1 MEERMKSHSLVFEI
15 ARWEFH
21 RWFKWKDQIVT
32 LAISLALALA
42 IWGGMALLKSNDAPV
57 KLAVIGQDILPFEI
71 SVNSR
76 IELRAAEAEDEER
89 LREHVSRGE
98 IDGLLIIESVDEVEL
113 LVYKEPFWKS
123 EVEQCLTEARTQ
135 LKIQGL
141 RLPSSQLDDAMRPI
155 TLAVA
160 VHEGGHKPASLA
172 EKITAGLVIGV
183 MLFGIFTGA
192 AYQFVAITGEKQL
205 RVTEMVISAVTPQQW
220 IDGKILGVSA
230 YALAFTFTTVTGI
243 LLFVFVSLAFGSGWT
258 IPMEVTNPFI
268 ILSLILLGL
277 GGFLLWNTVFA
288 AVSATVNDPNTSA
301 RGTLLLAPFA
311 PAIFA
316 IFAYKNPDSIGMQIL
331 SIVPFTSP
339 AVLPARLV
347 LTEVAWWEVA
357 VALLLLAL
365 SIWFFRSASGKIF
378 RLGMLMHGKE
388 PSFKEVWRWARE
400 A

>member
-1 MEERMKSHSLVFEI
+1 MKSRSLVLEI

-32 LAISLALALA
+32 LAISLALGLA
-42 IWGGMALLKSNDAPV
+42 IWGGMALLKGDDAAV
-57 KLAVIGQDILPFEI
+57 KLSVIGQEILPFKI
-71 SVNSR
+71 PANSR
-76 IELRAAEAEDEER
+76 IELQAAELREEER
-89 LREHVSRGE
+89 LRELVGRGE
-98 IDGLLIIESVDEVEL
+98 IDGLLIIKSADEVEL
-113 LVYKEPFWKS
+113 LVYKDPFWKN
-123 EVEQCLTEARTQ
+123 EIEQCLTEARTQ
-135 LKIQGL
+135 LKIQEL
-141 RLPSSQLDDAMRPI
+141 QLPPSQLADALRP
-155 TLAVA
+155 TRLAVA
-160 VHEGGHKPASLA
+160 FHTGGQRPASLA

-230 YALAFTFTTVTGI
+230 YALAFTFTTVASI
-243 LLFVFVSLAFGSGWT
+243 LLFVLVSQAFGSGWT
-258 IPMEVTNPFI
+258 IPVEITNPFI

-288 AVSATVNDPNTSA
+288 TISATVNDPNTSA

-316 IFAYKNPDSIGMQIL
+316 IFAYKNPDAIGMQIL
-331 SIVPFTSP
+331 SIIPFTSP

-347 LTEVAWWEVA
+347 LTEVGWWEVA
-357 VALLLLAL
+357 IALLLLAL
-365 SIWFFRSASGKIF
+365 STWFFRSASGKIF

-400 A
+400 V

>member
-1 MEERMKSHSLVFEI
+1 MKSRSLVFEI

-32 LAISLALALA
+32 LAISLALGLA
-42 IWGGMALLKSNDAPV
+42 IWGGMALLKADGASV
-57 KLAVIGQDILPFEI
+57 KLSVIGQDILPFKI
-71 SVNSR
+71 PANSR
-76 IELRAAEAEDEER
+76 IELQAAELKDEER
-89 LREHVSRGE
+89 LRELVGRGE
-98 IDGLLIIESVDEVEL
+98 IDGLLIIKSVDEVEL
-113 LVYKEPFWKS
+113 LVYKEPFWKN
-123 EVEQCLTEARTQ
+123 EIEQRLTEARTQ
-135 LKIQGL
+135 LKIQEL
-141 RLPSSQLDDAMRPI
+141 QLPQSQLTDALRP
-155 TLAVA
+155 TRLAVA
-160 VHEGGHKPASLA
+160 FHTGGHRPASLA

-192 AYQFVAITGEKQL
+192 AYQFVTITGEKQL

-230 YALAFTFTTVTGI
+230 YALAFTFTTVTSI
-243 LLFVFVSLAFGSGWT
+243 LLFVLVSQAFGSGWT
-258 IPMEVTNPFI
+258 IPVEVTNPSI

-288 AVSATVNDPNTSA
+288 TVSATVNDPNTSA
-301 RGTLLLAPFA
+301 RGSLLLAPFV
-311 PAIFA
+311 PVLFA
-316 IFAYKNPDSIGMQIL
+316 IFAFKNPDSIGLQIL
-331 SIVPFTSP
+331 SFIPFTSP

-365 SIWFFRSASGKIF
+365 STWFFRSASGKIF

-388 PSFKEVWRWARE
+388 PAFKEIIRWARE

>member
-1 MEERMKSHSLVFEI
+1 MKSNSLVYEI

-32 LAISLALALA
+32 LFISLALSLA
-42 IWGGMALLKSNDAPV
+42 IWGGMALLKSDDAPI
-57 KLAVIGQDILPFEI
+57 KLAVIGRDYLPFE
-71 SVNSR
+71 VPANSR
-76 IELRAAEAEDEER
+76 IELQAAELKDEER
-89 LREHVSRGE
+89 LRELVGRSE
-98 IDGLLIIESVDEVEL
+98 IDGLLIIKNVDAAEL

-123 EVEQCLTEARTQ
+123 EIEQRLTEARTQ
-135 LKIQGL
+135 LKIQEL
-141 RLPSSQLDDAMRPI
+141 QLPPSQLADALRPI

-160 VHEGGHKPASLA
+160 IHEGGHKPTSVA

-183 MLFGIFTGA
+183 MLFGIFIGA

-230 YALAFTFTTVTGI
+230 YALAFVFTSTASI
-243 LLFVFVSLAFGSGWT
+243 LLFVLVSQAFGSGWT
-258 IPMEVTNPFI
+258 IPVEATNPAI
-268 ILSLILLGL
+268 IVSLILLGL
-277 GGFLLWNTVFA
+277 GGFLLWNTIFA
-288 AVSATVNDPNTSA
+288 ALSATINDPNTSA
-301 RGTLLLAPFA
+301 RGSLLLAPFA

-316 IFAYKNPDSIGMQIL
+316 IFAFKNPDSIGLQIL
-331 SIVPFTSP
+331 SLIPFTSP

-365 SIWFFRSASGKIF
+365 STWFFRSASGKIF

-388 PSFKEVWRWARE
+388 PSFKEMLRWARE

>member
-1 MEERMKSHSLVFEI
+1 
-15 ARWEFH
+15 
-21 RWFKWKDQIVT
+21 DQIIT

-42 IWGGMALLKSNDAPV
+42 IWGGMALLKSDDAPV
-57 KLAVIGQDILPFEI
+57 KLSVIGQDILPLKI
-71 SVNSR
+71 PANSR
-76 IELRAAEAEDEER
+76 IELDGAEMKDEER
-89 LREHVSRGE
+89 LRELVSRGE
-98 IDGLLIIESVDEVEL
+98 IDGLLIIKSVDEVEL

-141 RLPSSQLDDAMRPI
+141 QLPSSQFADALRPI

-160 VHEGGHKPASLA
+160 IHEGGHKPASTA
-172 EKITAGLVIGV
+172 EKIAAGLIIGV

-230 YALAFTFTTVTGI
+230 YALAFTFTSTTSI
-243 LLFVFVSLAFGSGWT
+243 LLFVLVSQAFGSGWT
-258 IPMEVTNPFI
+258 IPAEVTNPSI

-277 GGFLLWNTVFA
+277 GGFLLWNTIFA
-288 AVSATVNDPNTSA
+288 AVSAIVNDPNTSA
-301 RGTLLLAPFA
+301 KGSLLLTPFV
-311 PAIFA
+311 PPVFA
-316 IFAYKNPDSIGMQIL
+316 VFALKNPDSIIMKIL
-331 SIVPFTSP
+331 SLFPFTSP
-339 AVLPARLV
+339 AVLSARLV

-357 VALLLLAL
+357 IAFLLLGL

-400 A
+400 V